1 MIYLV
6 HAKFGYNDF
15 YFKFEYLDNALAF
28 VERMKKTKVTELSD
42 DLTIRI
48 TVEALTEEE
57 YVEKIKEVE
66 EE

>member
-6 HAKFGYNDF
+6 HAEFGYDDF
-15 YFKFEYLDNALAF
+15 YFKFEYLDNAVAF

-48 TVEALTEEE
+48 TVEILTEEE
-57 YVEKIKEVE
+57 YEEKIKKVE
-66 EE
+66 E

>member
-1 MIYLV
+1 MIYLIYV
-6 HAKFGYNDF
+6 KFGYDNL

-42 DLTIRI
+42 DITIRI

-57 YVEKIKEVE
+57 YEEKIKKVE
-66 EE
+66 E